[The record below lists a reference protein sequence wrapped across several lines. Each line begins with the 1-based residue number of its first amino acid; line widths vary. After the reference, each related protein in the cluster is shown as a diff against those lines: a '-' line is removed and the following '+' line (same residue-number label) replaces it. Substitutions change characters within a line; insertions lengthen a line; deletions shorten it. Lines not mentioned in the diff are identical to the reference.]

1 MAWVLGE
8 KEFYGS
14 NLPKI
19 ALHTSYLL
27 PFLHISSFHLLKSPK
42 LSLVHLFASLN
53 TPFSGT
59 FLFLHLLSK
68 IRKLCKVLSS

>member
-27 PFLHISSFHLLKSPK
+27 PFLHILFFSSSKIPK

-53 TPFSGT
+53 TPFSRT
-59 FLFLHLLSK
+59 FLFLHLLSR